1 MARQHAFV
9 AFPNAAVLTDHT
21 ARSPRLPSP
30 APRSLTLAACQPP
43 VSTPTPPAA
52 PATISIAN
60 TAFLRSGGEFRV
72 ATNASPKLQRFES
85 MALQGRDARADAFAA
100 KMLAAFKPAESE
112 RASEEGPGFW
122 YTLPATPEA
131 PEEENNAGFWYASPT
146 TPSLRTAPSE
156 ADDEVVSNPGFWYTL
171 PATPEAPEQEN
182 NAGFW
187 YASPTVLSM
196 SGERWP
202 AHAAAAVNV
211 VNTAFLRSGGEFGV
225 TNAEAAEAR
234 RLAAMV
240 LRGRDVRANAFAA
253 KMLKALQPK
262 PKPALVVRPALA
274 ATVANLSFLK
284 TGGEFAAA
292 TNTMADAKRFDNY
305 SVRSSKNAR
314 LEAFH
319 NAMLSAYSGKK
330 VEPTRATSPRQRRR
344 MSANQPAPTTAFN
357 IEFLRTGAEFAGA
370 TASSPQV
377 KRYEGFEYQSR
388 NARLTRF
395 HDQMLTAGRVRSIS
409 SRSA

>member
-131 PEEENNAGFWYASPT
+131 PEE
-146 TPSLRTAPSE
+146 
-156 ADDEVVSNPGFWYTL
+156 
-171 PATPEAPEQEN
+171 EN